1 MNGQTT
7 LSEQQVPTLT
17 RELDSRTSDGM
28 HIRLLW
34 TPWTNQVHVS
44 VVDWRRSTAL
54 HFEVALTESETKLN
68 LSALLPDGVTKVEL
82 VDTFNGKDHDGMDSK
97 VTLTD
102 ASGTEALAGVIKHQ
116 KSKEP

>member
-7 LSEQQVPTLT
+7 LSELPVSSLT

-28 HIRLLW
+28 HVRLLW

-54 HFEVALTESETKLN
+54 HFEVAPADARDAFHHPFAFAPNEQ
-68 LSALLPDGVTKVEL
+68 
-82 VDTFNGKDHDGMDSK
+82 HD
-97 VTLTD
+97 L
-102 ASGTEALAGVIKHQ
+102 ALAA
-116 KSKEP
+116 